1 MIRSTFKQRQ
11 SAPKQDRTS
20 EFATWVPR
28 PREIAVAV
36 AWPAL
41 ATVAMPK
48 PEKAMPGRRRPTVE
62 ESAWMAAITA
72 IGCIACLID
81 GHPGTPGAVH
91 HILRSG
97 QRIGH
102 LHSICLCDPGHHQ
115 NGQQRGMVSRH
126 PWKARFEDR
135 YGSEESLINK
145 SIRLVNGNTLLQMHY
160 NEAPLTPRTNNVLP

>member
-1 MIRSTFKQRQ
+1 MIRSAFKQRQ
-11 SAPKQDRTS
+11 SAPRQDRSS
-20 EFATWVPR
+20 EFATWAPR

-36 AWPAL
+36 AGPAR
-41 ATVAMPK
+41 ATVAVPK
-48 PEKAMPGRRRPTVE
+48 NNKATPGKRTPTVE
-62 ESAWMAAITA
+62 ESAWMEAITA

-81 GHPGTPGAVH
+81 GHFGTPGAVH
-91 HILRSG
+91 HILRGG

-135 YGSEESLINK
+135 YGSEDSLLTK
-145 SIRLVNGNTLLQMHY
+145 SRGLVSGDTLIQTSLQ
-160 NEAPLTPRTNNVLP
+160 